1 MGGASRKTSAS
12 GLGDTGC
19 MIDGH
24 TKLAGVMGWPVEH
37 SRSPMLHNH
46 WCRVHDVNGTYVP
59 LPTRPE
65 HFEAALKGLAAAG
78 FRGVNVTIPHK
89 EAAMRACD
97 SMTDTARRAGAVN
110 TVRFENGHIIGD
122 CTDGT
127 GFCDN
132 LTAHG
137 VTLSGRA
144 LILGAGGAARA
155 VAAALLDRGCEV
167 VVANRT
173 MARAEAMVEALKGG
187 EAVEWYDWPSLLPGC
202 SLLVNATSLG
212 MNGKADVDWSAM
224 LRQAGSSLCV
234 TDIVYTPRET
244 PLLKAAKAA
253 DLQTVDGLG
262 MLIHQA
268 RAGFRS
274 WFGVDPEADEATFNL
289 LAASLR

>member
-1 MGGASRKTSAS
+1 MGSAPCAASAS
-12 GLGDTGC
+12 GLGETGC

-37 SRSPMLHNH
+37 SRSPLLHNH
-46 WCRVHDVNGTYVP
+46 WCRVHGVNGAYVP

-65 HFEAALKGLAAAG
+65 HFNVALKGLAAAG
-78 FRGVNVTIPHK
+78 FQGVNVTIPHK

-97 SMTDTARRAGAVN
+97 RLTDTARRAGAVN
-110 TVRFENGHIIGD
+110 TVRFENGQIIGD

-132 LTAHG
+132 LTAHD

-167 VVANRT
+167 IVANRT
-173 MARAEAMVEALKGG
+173 MERAEAMVAALKGG
-187 EAVEWYDWPSLLPGC
+187 EAVEWYDWPNLLSGC

-212 MNGKADVDWSAM
+212 MNNKADIDWKPL
-224 LRQAGSSLCV
+224 LRQAGANLCV
-234 TDIVYTPRET
+234 TDIVYTPRDT
-244 PLLKAAKAA
+244 PLLIAAQKEG
-253 DLQTVDGLG
+253 LRTVDGLG

-274 WFGVDPEADEATFNL
+274 WFGVDPEVDEATFNL

>member
-1 MGGASRKTSAS
+1 
-12 GLGDTGC
+12 

-24 TKLAGVMGWPVEH
+24 TSLAGVMGWPVEH
-37 SRSPMLHNH
+37 SRSPLLHNH
-46 WCRVHDVNGTYVP
+46 WCRVAGVNGAYVP
-59 LPTRPE
+59 LPTRPGVFDE
-65 HFEAALKGLAAAG
+65 ALKGLAAAG

-97 SMTDTARRAGAVN
+97 ELTDVAKRAGTVN
-110 TVRFENGHIIGD
+110 TIRFTDGRIVGD

-137 VTLSGRA
+137 VAIEGRA
-144 LILGAGGAARA
+144 LVLGAGGAARA

-173 MARAEAMVEALKGG
+173 LERAENLVEALEGG
-187 EAVEWYDWPSLLPGC
+187 EALPWFEWPSLLSGC

-212 MNGKADVDWSAM
+212 MNGRTDMDWEAA
-224 LRQAGSSLCV
+224 LRQASPALCV

-244 PLLKAAKAA
+244 PLLKAAQARGLK
-253 DLQTVDGLG
+253 TVDGLG

-268 RAGFRS
+268 RAGFRA
-274 WFGVDPEADEATFNL
+274 WFGVDPVADEETFAL

>member
-1 MGGASRKTSAS
+1 
-12 GLGDTGC
+12 

-37 SRSPMLHNH
+37 SRSPLLHNH
-46 WCRVHDVNGTYVP
+46 WCRVHGVNGAYVP

-78 FRGVNVTIPHK
+78 FQGVNVTIPHK

-97 SMTDTARRAGAVN
+97 RLTETARRAGAVN
-110 TVRFENGHIIGD
+110 TVRFENGQIIGD

-132 LTAHG
+132 LTAHD
-137 VTLSGRA
+137 VKLSGRA

-167 VVANRT
+167 IVANRT
-173 MARAEAMVEALKGG
+173 MERAEAMVEALKGG
-187 EAVEWYDWPSLLPGC
+187 EAVEWHDWPSLLSGC

-212 MNGKADVDWSAM
+212 MNGKADIDWKPL
-224 LRQAGSSLCV
+224 LRQAGVNLCV
-234 TDIVYTPRET
+234 TDIVYTPRDT
-244 PLLKAAKAA
+244 PLLKAAQKEG
-253 DLQTVDGLG
+253 LRTVDGLG

-268 RAGFRS
+268 RAGFRA